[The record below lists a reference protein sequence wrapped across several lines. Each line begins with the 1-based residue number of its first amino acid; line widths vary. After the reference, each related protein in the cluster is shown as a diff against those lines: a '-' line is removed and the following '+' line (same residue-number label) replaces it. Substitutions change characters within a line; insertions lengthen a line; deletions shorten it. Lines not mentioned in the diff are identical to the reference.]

1 MKCASEIRLDRLYS
15 SETYKKYIDIYN
27 KEQYVDTKL
36 LKELFDEYKE
46 IYDLF
51 LKVNIFLYYRNDIK
65 NLRKDLQDYTKL
77 NGTTLYIEDIDLII
91 GYYCNNYVRCR
102 TVIKKIIQN
111 KWVSKNEINI
121 LKKIL
126 NRDLNEEIKPIHKQF
141 F

>member
-91 GYYCNNYVRCR
+91 GYYCN
-102 TVIKKIIQN
+102 KKN
-111 KWVSKNEINI
+111 NSK
-121 LKKIL
+121 
-126 NRDLNEEIKPIHKQF
+126 
-141 F
+141 

>member
-126 NRDLNEEIKPIHKQF
+126 NRDLNEEIKPIHKH
-141 F
+141 

>member
-77 NGTTLYIEDIDLII
+77 NGTTLYIEDIDLVI

-126 NRDLNEEIKPIHKQF
+126 NRSLSEEIKPIHQH
-141 F
+141 

>member
-111 KWVSKNEINI
+111 KWVSKNEI
-121 LKKIL
+121 
-126 NRDLNEEIKPIHKQF
+126 KPIHKH
-141 F
+141 

>member
-65 NLRKDLQDYTKL
+65 HLRKDLQDYTKL
-77 NGTTLYIEDIDLII
+77 NGTTLYVEDIDLVI
-91 GYYCNNYVRCR
+91 GYYCDNYVRCR

-126 NRDLNEEIKPIHKQF
+126 NRDINEEIKPIHQH
-141 F
+141 

>member
-36 LKELFDEYKE
+36 LNELFDEYKE

-51 LKVNIFLYYRNDIK
+51 LKINIFLYYRNDIK

-77 NGTTLYIEDIDLII
+77 NGTTLYIEDIDLVI

-111 KWVSKNEINI
+111 KWVSRNEINI

-126 NRDLNEEIKPIHKQF
+126 NRNLSEEIKPIHQH
-141 F
+141 

>member
-77 NGTTLYIEDIDLII
+77 NGTTLYIEDIDLVI

-111 KWVSKNEINI
+111 KWVSRNEINI

-126 NRDLNEEIKPIHKQF
+126 NRKLSEEIKPIHQH
-141 F
+141 

>member
-77 NGTTLYIEDIDLII
+77 NGTTLYIEDIDLVI

-111 KWVSKNEINI
+111 KWVSRNEINI

-126 NRDLNEEIKPIHKQF
+126 NRKLSEEIKPIHKH
-141 F
+141 

>member
-77 NGTTLYIEDIDLII
+77 NGTTLYIEDIDLVI

-111 KWVSKNEINI
+111 KWVSRNEINI

-126 NRDLNEEIKPIHKQF
+126 NRKLSEEIKPIYQY
-141 F
+141 

>member
-1 MKCASEIRLDRLYS
+1 MKCVSEFRLERLYS
-15 SETYKKYIDIYN
+15 SEIYKKYIDIYN

-36 LKELFDEYKE
+36 LKELFDEHKE

-51 LKVNIFLYYRNDIK
+51 LKINIFLYYRNDVK

-77 NGTTLYIEDIDLII
+77 NGIILYIEDIDLVI

-111 KWVSKNEINI
+111 KWVSRNEINI

-126 NRDLNEEIKPIHKQF
+126 NRKLSEEIKPIHQH
-141 F
+141 

>member
-77 NGTTLYIEDIDLII
+77 NGTTLYIEDIDLVI

-126 NRDLNEEIKPIHKQF
+126 NRDLNEEIKPIHQH
-141 F
+141 

>member
-27 KEQYVDTKL
+27 KEKYVDTKL

-51 LKVNIFLYYRNDIK
+51 LKINIFLYYRNDIK

-77 NGTTLYIEDIDLII
+77 NGTTLYIEDIDLVI

-126 NRDLNEEIKPIHKQF
+126 NRDINEEIKPIHQH
-141 F
+141 